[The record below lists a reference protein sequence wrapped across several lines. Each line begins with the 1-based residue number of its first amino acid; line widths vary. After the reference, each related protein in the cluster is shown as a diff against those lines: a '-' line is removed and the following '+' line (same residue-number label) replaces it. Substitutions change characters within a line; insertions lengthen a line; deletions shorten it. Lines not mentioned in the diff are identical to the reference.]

1 MSKRLRLIIATLFV
15 VGIAGFVVAGVVGGG
30 SDGDVSISGNQA
42 IDAIIPARG
51 AEVLRQQTVGVDL
64 AAPYR
69 LTRIVISPT
78 ANPST
83 GVDVTSQVEERAG
96 LNLFEYS
103 PGEGKLIETLSPD
116 TNCVFIT
123 YVEIARPDDP
133 AELDWCFEVA

>member
-1 MSKRLRLIIATLFV
+1 MSIRLRLIIAALLV
-15 VGIAGFVVAGVVGGG
+15 AGIGGFVAAGVLGNG
-30 SDGDVSISGNQA
+30 SDGDVSISGNAA

-51 AEVLRQQTVGVDL
+51 AEVLHQQTVGVDL

-83 GVDVTSQVEERAG
+83 GIDVTAEVEERAG
-96 LNLFEYS
+96 LNLFEFS
-103 PGEGKLIETLSPD
+103 PGEGKLIEALSPD

-123 YVEIARPDDP
+123 YVEIARPADP